1 MPRLILLFLIALCIF
16 PAAAQVAPDC
26 TAEEAKFTVDLV
38 AEYSISDRFDELG
51 AAIDDDSWQTR
62 PTDLW
67 SDAFVLYADW
77 SLVIMPQLP
86 DCRQV
91 RDLRL
96 DLTNLLS
103 DRVLVF
109 AIIQYADLRPS
120 MASAV
125 APMIQQ
131 VAEVYH
137 ERLMKYAASI
147 VMLEFLAG
155 E

>member
-1 MPRLILLFLIALCIF
+1 MYRLILTILLITLAF
-16 PAAAQVAPDC
+16 PVAAQVFPDC
-26 TAEEAKFTVDLV
+26 TAEEAKLTIDLV
-38 AEYSISDRFDELG
+38 AEYSIPDRFDELG
-51 AAIDDDSWQTR
+51 AAIDDGSWQTR

-67 SDAFVLYADW
+67 AEAFVLYADW

-109 AIIQYADLRPS
+109 AIVQYADLRPS
-120 MASAV
+120 TASAV
-125 APMIQQ
+125 APMIAQ
-131 VAEVYH
+131 VAELYN

-147 VMLEFLAG
+147 VMLEFLAD